1 MYLFVF
7 ILKDDFTEY
16 KILFYL
22 AVLHGMWNLSS
33 LTKKLTCA
41 PRVKAQCPNQ
51 WTTREVLRLS
61 DSWLTY
67 IFGFSTLNMSFHFLL
82 AFIISEE
89 NLLLTF
95 LVFPC
100 EWEVVFLLL
109 FSSYLLLICLV
120 YVWYLLVLSCMEY
133 VELLGNVDCCSP
145 IWGVF
150 SHYFF
155 DYIFSSFLYF
165 CEKSFLL
172 SSHVAVFYAF
182 PFSRRLLICFHYFFS
197 VFFRLYSLYPSIS
210 KFPIFILIYII
221 FTSESPGWIFLLGH
235 RTSQLLNFHYLK

>member
-41 PRVKAQCPNQ
+41 PGVKAQCPNH

-82 AFIISEE
+82 AFIISDEKSAV
-89 NLLLTF
+89 NLFGISLWVRSCFSLA
-95 LVFPC
+95 VFK
-100 EWEVVFLLL
+100 L
-109 FSSYLLLICLV
+109 FTVDMSCICMIS
-120 YVWYLLVLSCMEY
+120 LSAFMN
-133 VELLGNVDCCSP
+133 GNVDCCSP

-182 PFSRRLLICFHYFFS
+182 PFSRRLLICIHYFFS